1 MKRILAIAALAA
13 AMIVWGVA
21 DGPSIKGIFPGVS
34 AEAQGYPQVN
44 ADHCQTGLK
53 QTVSFNIS
61 SATTTSLIAPVT
73 GLNIYVCSYDINQ
86 AGGTG
91 TILFEYG
98 TGATC
103 GTGTTTLTGP
113 YTANTS
119 AGTTTNIAHANVG
132 FTQWATATGGANVA
146 SQRLCAL
153 STGTIVQ
160 SGYLTY
166 VQE

>member
-1 MKRILAIAALAA
+1 MIRRIGLSFIAALFLFAA
-13 AMIVWGVA
+13 VPA
-21 DGPSIKGIFPGVS
+21 F
-34 AEAQGYPQVN
+34 AQAPYK
-44 ADHCQTGLK
+44 DHCQTGLK
-53 QTVSFNIS
+53 NVVPFNIS
-61 SATTTSLIAPVT
+61 TATTTSLIAPVT
-73 GLNIYVCSYDINQ
+73 GANIYICEFDINQ

-103 GTGTTTLTGP
+103 GTGTQTITGP
-113 YTANTS
+113 FTANSS
-119 AGTTTNIAHANVG
+119 AGTTTNVLAPNHG
-132 FTQWATATGGANVA
+132 FTHLATIFGGALVP

-160 SGYLTY
+160 AGYIEY